1 LPRLTQDMPLGQR
14 AAHKLTSFIGSWF
27 FILANII
34 ICVAW
39 MTANAVLAINNLVI
53 HGFTIR
59 SWDPYPFILLNFALS
74 CQAAIVGPIVLMGQ
88 NLQAERDRQMI
99 KDDYDTSNRT
109 EMQVKTLLKLIKELH
124 ARVDELADE

>member
-1 LPRLTQDMPLGQR
+1 
-14 AAHKLTSFIGSWF
+14 
-27 FILANII
+27 
-34 ICVAW
+34 

-59 SWDPYPFILLNFALS
+59 SWDPYPFILLNFVLS